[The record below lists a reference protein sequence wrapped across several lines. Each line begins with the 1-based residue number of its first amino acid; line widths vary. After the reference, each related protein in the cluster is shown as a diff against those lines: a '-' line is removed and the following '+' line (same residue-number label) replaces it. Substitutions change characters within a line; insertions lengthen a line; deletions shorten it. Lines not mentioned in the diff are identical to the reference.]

1 MCRLTQHHIST
12 RMCLCQH
19 FMQKILQK
27 MLSTRNMC
35 VKMQVVI
42 KMSTVIGTRIKES
55 RKAAGYTT
63 QGALAT
69 ALRTHYGLKTDR
81 PMVSKWESGRQVPE
95 MYTIKCISELCSV
108 STDYLCGKEE
118 RPTPVSESGPASEI
132 SGLIDQ
138 LTPEQQRLIL
148 AQIKGILSSRE

>member
-1 MCRLTQHHIST
+1 
-12 RMCLCQH
+12 
-19 FMQKILQK
+19 
-27 MLSTRNMC
+27 MC

-55 RKAAGYTT
+55 RKAAGYPT

-118 RPTPVSESGPASEI
+118 KPASI
-132 SGLIDQ
+132 SGSELSADEAIKIYSS
-138 LTPEQQRLIL
+138 LSV
-148 AQIKGILSSRE
+148 AQKEKAKDYLRYLKAQEDTH

>member
-1 MCRLTQHHIST
+1 
-12 RMCLCQH
+12 
-19 FMQKILQK
+19 
-27 MLSTRNMC
+27 MC

-55 RKAAGYTT
+55 RKAAGYPT

-69 ALRTHYGLKTDR
+69 ALRTQYGLKTDR

-118 RPTPVSESGPASEI
+118 RPTPVPESRPLYPPGYESLTTEQKEI
-132 SGLIDQ
+132 VD
-138 LTPEQQRLIL
+138 RLIADL
-148 AQIKGILSSRE
+148 AKNHQSGG

>member
-1 MCRLTQHHIST
+1 
-12 RMCLCQH
+12 
-19 FMQKILQK
+19 
-27 MLSTRNMC
+27 MC

-55 RKAAGYTT
+55 RKAAGYPT

-69 ALRTHYGLKTDR
+69 ALRTQYGLKTDR

-95 MYTIKCISELCSV
+95 MYTIKCISDLCGV

-118 RPTPVSESGPASEI
+118 RPTPVPESGPLNEFQDLMS
-132 SGLIDQ
+132 Q
-138 LTPEQQRLIL
+138 LTPDEQRLIVS
-148 AQIKGILSSRE
+148 QIKGILSNRE